1 MNTNKSLRNII
12 LAVGFVGA
20 LGAMNSCTPYSND
33 YNKPIEKNVVPKSI
47 SLAVS
52 QHNNVDYKGRRYAL
66 QYNGMPSETAF
77 SVSGESNNDVNTY
90 FPSKAK
96 EFKFNGA
103 KYELIS
109 VTPDTLKVKYLP
121 GQ

>member
-12 LAVGFVGA
+12 LAAGFVGA

-33 YNKPIEKNVVPKSI
+33 YNKPLEKNIIPKNI
-47 SLAVS
+47 SLSVN
-52 QHNNVDYKGRRYAL
+52 QHTRVEYKGRMYNL
-66 QYNGMPSETAF
+66 KYNGMPSEIAF
-77 SVSGESNNDVNTY
+77 SVSRESNNDVNTY
-90 FPSKAK
+90 FPSKTK

-121 GQ
+121 GK